1 MTIPGIDVTTAATL
15 IATIGR
21 IDRFASPRDLV
32 GYLGLDLRSRQSGL
46 GAVQHGHI
54 SKQGSATARHVL
66 CEAAHATMRS
76 PARCAR
82 SDNASAHAATTRP
95 VTVAVARKLAC
106 LTWQLLTHQQDYI
119 YERPAL
125 TLRKLRQLELAAGA
139 PKRHNPR
146 GSPRTGDTRHPRT
159 MGDRTPSRLARRGAL
174 PCRRRR
180 WKSQRPS
187 TPNT

>member
-1 MTIPGIDVTTAATL
+1 M
-15 IATIGR
+15 
-21 IDRFASPRDLV
+21 
-32 GYLGLDLRSRQSGL
+32 
-46 GAVQHGHI
+46 
-54 SKQGSATARHVL
+54 
-66 CEAAHATMRS
+66 
-76 PARCAR
+76 
-82 SDNASAHAATTRP
+82 
-95 VTVAVARKLAC
+95 TVAVARKLAC

-146 GSPRTGDTRHPRT
+146 GSRGQATPDTPAQSATERE
-159 MGDRTPSRLARRGAL
+159 AAL
-174 PCRRRR
+174 HVEERYRAAVAD